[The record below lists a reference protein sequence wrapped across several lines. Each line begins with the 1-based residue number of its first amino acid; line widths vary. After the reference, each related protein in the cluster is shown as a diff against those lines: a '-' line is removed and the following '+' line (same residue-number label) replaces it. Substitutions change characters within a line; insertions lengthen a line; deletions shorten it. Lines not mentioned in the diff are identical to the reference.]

1 MSKKSG
7 QSFIKGAAIL
17 GVAAIIIKVMGAFF
31 RIPLANLIGDEGMS
45 YYQTAYPMYNWL
57 IVISTA
63 GFPAAIAKTIAER
76 TAVGD
81 HYGAHR
87 VFKTILKLMTV
98 IGLIGMLVMM
108 MGAEWVTT
116 YVKNAGGYYSFL
128 ALGPAILFVAV
139 MSSFRGYFQGLQD
152 MKPYAYSQIV
162 EQFFRVGLGLG
173 LAFTLFNKGLEF
185 ASAGATFGATSGA
198 FFGFLIIFLYYERM
212 KKKGALGNIDTKL
225 PDQPEETEKE
235 IVAKVLKIAVP
246 ITIGA
251 SVIPIMTMLDLFIV
265 MRRLHDIGIVE
276 QANDL
281 YGQLTGYSQTLVNL
295 PQTVTA
301 AVQISLVPAI
311 AALTAQKAQK
321 ELNHTIE
328 TGLRLGLI
336 IGLPCALG
344 LVSLAEPIMK
354 LLYPMQIE
362 IASSTGSILAI
373 LGWGVL
379 FLSMYQVTTGIL
391 QGLGK
396 QNLPARNLF
405 MGAILKGV
413 LSYTLVGIPSLNI
426 RGAAIATVSAFAC
439 ASILNFASLMK
450 AVDFKPNWSKIFF
463 KPAID
468 GAVMVVM
475 VKITYYIVNRLALGS
490 FSVLSA
496 GRIATVAA
504 VGIGGITF
512 GLMLFVTNTLTEED
526 MDMMPGGNKLKK
538 LANKLSL
545 RKAG

>member
-1 MSKKSG
+1 MSKKTG
-7 QSFIKGAAIL
+7 DSFIKGAAIL
-17 GVAAIIIKVMGAFF
+17 GAAAIVIKVMGAFF

-87 VFKTILKLMTV
+87 VFKTILKLMAIV
-98 IGLIGMLVMM
+98 GMIGMLFMLL
-108 MGAEWVTT
+108 GADWVTT
-116 YVKNAGGYYSFL
+116 YVKNKGGFYSFM

-139 MSSFRGYFQGLQD
+139 MSAFRGYFQGLQD
-152 MKPYAYSQIV
+152 MKPYAYSQIA
-162 EQFFRVGLGLG
+162 EQFFRVVVGLG
-173 LAFTLFNKGLEF
+173 LAFTFYKYGLEY

-198 FFGFLIIFLYYERM
+198 FFGFLIIFLYYRRM
-212 KKKGALGNIDTKL
+212 KKKGALGEIDTKL
-225 PDQPEETEKE
+225 PDQVEESERTIIK
-235 IVAKVLKIAVP
+235 KVLKIAVP

-265 MRRLHDIGIVE
+265 MRRLNDIGIIE

-301 AVQISLVPAI
+301 AVQISLVPAV
-311 AALTAQKAQK
+311 AGLMAKKASD

-344 LVSLAEPIMK
+344 LISLAEPIMK

-362 IASSTGSILAI
+362 IASSTGAILQI

-405 MGAILKGV
+405 VGAILKGI
-413 LSYTLVGIPSLNI
+413 LSYVLVGIPSLNI
-426 RGAAIATVSAFAC
+426 RGAAIATISAFAC
-439 ASILNFASLMK
+439 ASILNFVSLMK
-450 AVDFKPNWSKIFF
+450 IVDFKPNVTKIFV

-468 GAVMVVM
+468 GLVMVVG
-475 VKITYYIVNRLALGS
+475 VKITYMLVNGALVGS
-490 FSVLSA
+490 MSVLSA
-496 GRIATVAA
+496 GRLATVAA
-504 VGIGGITF
+504 VAVGGLVF
-512 GLMLFVTNTLTEED
+512 VLMLFVTGTLTEED
-526 MDMMPGGNKLKK
+526 MEMMPGGRKLKK
-538 LANKLSL
+538 LAAKLSF

>member
-1 MSKKSG
+1 MTKKTG
-7 QSFIKGAAIL
+7 QSFMKGAAIL

-76 TAVGD
+76 NAVGD
-81 HYGAHR
+81 YYGAHR
-87 VFKTILKLMTV
+87 VFKTILKLMAAV
-98 IGLIGMLVMM
+98 GFVGMLVMM
-108 MGAEWVTT
+108 LGAEWVTT
-116 YVKNAGGYYSFL
+116 YVKNTGGYYSFL

-139 MSSFRGYFQGLQD
+139 MSAFRGYFQGLQD
-152 MKPYAYSQIV
+152 MKPYAFSQII

-173 LAFTLFNKGLEF
+173 LAFMLFGKGLEF

-198 FFGFLIIFLYYERM
+198 FSGFLIIFIYYQRM
-212 KKKGALGNIDTKL
+212 KKKGALGDIDNKL
-225 PDQPEETEKE
+225 PNQPEESEKE
-235 IVAKVLKIAVP
+235 IIGKVMKIAIP

-311 AALTAQKAQK
+311 AALSARRAGK
-321 ELNHTIE
+321 EMNETIE
-328 TGLRLGLI
+328 AGLRLGLI
-336 IGLPCALG
+336 IGLPCSLG
-344 LVSLAEPIMK
+344 LVTLAEPIMK

-413 LSYTLVGIPSLNI
+413 LSYTLVGIPALNI

-439 ASILNFASLMK
+439 ASILNFVSLMK
-450 AVDFKPNWSKIFF
+450 IVDFKPNWTKIFF

-468 GAVMVVM
+468 GAVMVVA
-475 VKITYYIVNRLALGS
+475 VKITYFIVNKLALGG
-490 FSVLSA
+490 FGVLNA
-496 GRIATVAA
+496 GRVATVAA
-504 VGIGGITF
+504 VAVGGLTF
-512 GLMLFVTNTLTEED
+512 LVMIFVTNTLTEED
-526 MDMMPGGNKLKK
+526 MDMMPGGSKLKK
-538 LANKLSL
+538 ISRKLSF
-545 RKAG
+545 RKAV

>member
-1 MSKKSG
+1 MTKKSG

-63 GFPAAIAKTIAER
+63 GFPAAIAKIIAER
-76 TAVGD
+76 NAVGD
-81 HYGAHR
+81 HYGAHK
-87 VFKTILKLMTV
+87 VFKTILKLMSAV
-98 IGLIGMLVMM
+98 GLVGMLVMM
-108 MGAEWVTT
+108 LGADWVTS

-128 ALGPAILFVAV
+128 ALGPAILFVAM
-139 MSSFRGYFQGLQD
+139 MSAFRGYFQGLQD
-152 MKPYAYSQIV
+152 MKPYAFSQIV

-173 LAFTLFNKGLEF
+173 LAFTFYKYGLEF

-198 FFGFLIIFLYYERM
+198 FFGFLIIGGYYIHVKR
-212 KKKGALGNIDTKL
+212 KGGLGDIDVRL
-225 PDQPEETEKE
+225 PNQPEESERE
-235 IVAKVLKIAVP
+235 IIAKVMKIAIP

-265 MRRLHDIGIVE
+265 MRRLHDIGIVD

-281 YGQLTGYSQTLVNL
+281 YGQLTGYAQTLVNL
-295 PQTVTA
+295 PQTITA

-311 AALTAQKAQK
+311 AALSAQQAKK
-321 ELNHTIE
+321 EMNHTIE

-336 IGLPCALG
+336 IGLPCSLG
-344 LVSLAEPIMK
+344 LITLAEPIMK

-362 IASSTGSILAI
+362 IASSTGAILGI

-405 MGAILKGV
+405 MGAVLKGI
-413 LSYTLVGIPSLNI
+413 LSYVLVGIPALNI
-426 RGAAIATVSAFAC
+426 LGAAIATVSAFAL
-439 ASILNFASLMK
+439 ASTLNFLSLIQ
-450 AVDFKPNWSKIFF
+450 ATGFKPNWSKIFF

-468 GAVMVVM
+468 GAVMVIA
-475 VKITYYIVNRLALGS
+475 VKITYYFANMIALTK
-490 FSVLSA
+490 FNPLSA
-496 GRIATVAA
+496 GRLATVAA
-504 VGIGGITF
+504 VCVGGMTF
-512 GLMLFVTNTLTEED
+512 VLMLFVTKTLTDED
-526 MDMMPGGNKLKK
+526 LEMMPGGSKLKK

-545 RKAG
+545 RKAV

>member
-1 MSKKSG
+1 MSKKTG

-63 GFPAAIAKTIAER
+63 GLPAAIAKTIAER

-87 VFKTILKLMTV
+87 VFKTILKLMMV
-98 IGLIGMLVMM
+98 IGFVGMLVMM
-108 MGAEWVTT
+108 LGADWVTS

-128 ALGPAILFVAV
+128 ALGPAILFVAI
-139 MSSFRGYFQGLQD
+139 MSAFRGYFQGLQD
-152 MKPYAYSQIV
+152 MKPYAYSQII

-173 LAFTLFNKGLEF
+173 LAFLLFKYGLEY

-198 FFGFLIIFLYYERM
+198 FFGFLIIFFYYQRM
-212 KKKGALGNIDTKL
+212 KKKGALGDIENRL
-225 PDQPEETEKE
+225 PEHPLESERE
-235 IVAKVLKIAVP
+235 IIGKVLKIAVP

-276 QANDL
+276 QANNL

-311 AALTAQKAQK
+311 AALSAKRASD
-321 ELNHTIE
+321 EMNHTIE

-405 MGAILKGV
+405 MGMILKGV
-413 LSYTLVGIPSLNI
+413 LSYTLVGIPALNI
-426 RGAAIATVSAFAC
+426 RGAAIATISAFAC
-439 ASILNFASLMK
+439 ASILNFVSLIK
-450 AVDFKPNWSKIFF
+450 SVDFRPNWTKIFV

-468 GAVMVVM
+468 GAVMVVA
-475 VKITYYIVNRLALGS
+475 VKITYYFVNMLALNA
-490 FSVLSA
+490 FSELSA
-496 GRIATVAA
+496 GRLATVAA

-512 GLMLFVTNTLTEED
+512 AIMLFVTGTLTEED
-526 MDMMPGGNKLKK
+526 MEMMPGGSKLKK
-538 LANKLSL
+538 LAGKLRL
-545 RKAG
+545 GKAG

>member
-1 MSKKSG
+1 MTNKSG

-63 GFPAAIAKTIAER
+63 GFPAAIAKIIAER
-76 TAVGD
+76 NAVGD
-81 HYGAHR
+81 HYGAHK
-87 VFKTILKLMTV
+87 VFTTILKLMTAV
-98 IGLIGMLVMM
+98 GLVGMLVMM
-108 MGAEWVTT
+108 LGADWVTT
-116 YVKNAGGYYSFL
+116 YVKNKGGYYSFI
-128 ALGPAILFVAV
+128 ALGPAILFVAM

-152 MKPYAYSQIV
+152 MKPYAFSQIV

-173 LAFTLFNKGLEF
+173 LAFALFGKGLEF

-198 FFGFLIIFLYYERM
+198 FFGFLIVLGYYIKM
-212 KKKGALGNIDTKL
+212 KRKGALGNVEQRL
-225 PDQPEETEKE
+225 PEFSEETQRE
-235 IVAKVLKIAVP
+235 IIGKVMRIAIP

-265 MRRLHDIGIVE
+265 MRRLNDIGIVD

-301 AVQISLVPAI
+301 AVQISLVPAV
-311 AALTAQKAQK
+311 AALSAKRIK
-321 ELNHTIE
+321 DELNHTIE

-344 LVSLAEPIMK
+344 LVTLAEPIMK
-354 LLYPMQIE
+354 LLYPMQVE
-362 IASSTGSILAI
+362 IASSTGAILAI

-391 QGLGK
+391 QGLGQ

-405 MGAILKGV
+405 FGAVLKGI
-413 LSYTLVGIPSLNI
+413 LSYVLVGIPAINI
-426 RGAAIATVSAFAC
+426 RGAAIATISAFAV
-439 ASILNFASLMK
+439 AGVLNFLSLMRV
-450 AVDFKPNWSKIFF
+450 AEFKPNWSKIFF
-463 KPAID
+463 KPALD
-468 GAVMVVM
+468 GVVMVVA
-475 VKITYYIVNRLALGS
+475 VKVVYFAVNALALS
-490 FSVLSA
+490 RFSVLSA

-504 VGIGGITF
+504 VGIGGLTF
-512 GLMLFVTNTLTEED
+512 LIMLFVTETLTDED
-526 MDMMPGGNKLKK
+526 LELMPGGGKLKK
-538 LANKLSL
+538 LAGKLRL
-545 RKAG
+545 RKAV

>member
-1 MSKKSG
+1 MTKKSG

-76 TAVGD
+76 NAVGD
-81 HYGAHR
+81 HYGAHK
-87 VFKTILKLMTV
+87 VFKTILKLMTA
-98 IGLIGMLVMM
+98 IGFVGMFVMM
-108 MGAEWVTT
+108 LGADWVTT

-128 ALGPAILFVAV
+128 ALGPAILFVAM

-152 MKPYAYSQIV
+152 MKPYAFSQIV

-173 LAFTLFNKGLEF
+173 LAFTFYKYGLEY

-198 FFGFLIIFLYYERM
+198 FFGFLIILFYYLKM
-212 KKKGALGNIDTKL
+212 KKKGALGDIDTKL
-225 PDQPEETEKE
+225 PDHPEESERE
-235 IVAKVLKIAVP
+235 IIGKVMKIAIP

-295 PQTVTA
+295 PQTITA

-311 AALTAQKAQK
+311 AALSAKRAN
-321 ELNHTIE
+321 EEMNHTIE

-344 LVSLAEPIMK
+344 LVTLAEPIMK

-405 MGAILKGV
+405 IGAVLKGI
-413 LSYTLVGIPSLNI
+413 LSYTLVGMPALNI
-426 RGAAIATVSAFAC
+426 RGAAIATVSAFAA
-439 ASILNFASLMK
+439 ASILNFLSLMK
-450 AVDFKPNWSKIFF
+450 AVNFKPNWTKIFF

-468 GAVMVVM
+468 GAVMVVA
-475 VKITYYIVNRLALGS
+475 VKVTYYFANKLALTQFG
-490 FSVLSA
+490 VLSA
-496 GRIATVAA
+496 GRLATVAA
-504 VGIGGITF
+504 VAVGGLTF
-512 GLMLFVTNTLTEED
+512 ALMLFVTGTLTDED
-526 MDMMPGGNKLKK
+526 LEMMPGGSKLKK
-538 LANKLSL
+538 LASKLSL